1 MPEGLPVLPCLE
13 GEPLMLD
20 LLPEEFNAVEFR
32 GAGWEE
38 IEEQSPAFPE
48 ADHVEAPAGVSG
60 DREFAPPPR
69 QA

>member
-1 MPEGLPVLPCLE
+1 MP
-13 GEPLMLD
+13 D
-20 LLPEEFNAVEFR
+20 LLPEELNAVEFR
-32 GAGWEE
+32 GVGWEE

-48 ADHVEAPAGVSG
+48 ADHVEAPAGVPG